1 MAFTEIEQVSQLVE
15 SILPEKG
22 IRHKCL
28 CIFADSIVK
37 LNDIKPALWGV
48 HCAGNNKDRV
58 VRLYAGK
65 LIVLTLEKGRAWLPL
80 DQISLEESPEIAR
93 NIEDLPAW
101 EWDKEDSPEYKQVL
115 SKNGFYTPLKSH
127 EDDWPLLKPFHFAF
141 LDRVAKQSSALN
153 ISSRRLDEPVV
164 TMYLKHELNR
174 NIPSL
179 YVQPENVDRSED
191 RYPSNDFSL
200 TEEVELE
207 KIYEGSVTQI
217 KVNKYERNPKA
228 RKECLEHYGARCV
241 VCDFAFAEKYGPSAA
256 GFMVVHHLTPLS
268 ATGERYEVDPIKDLK
283 PVCPNCHA
291 VIHKKVPP
299 FTIEEMQE
307 KISKK

>member
-1 MAFTEIEQVSQLVE
+1 MAFTEIEQVNQFVE
-15 SILPEKG
+15 SIIPDKG

-37 LNDIKPALWGV
+37 LNDIKPAVWGV
-48 HCAGNNKDRV
+48 HCVDDNKDQM
-58 VRLYAGK
+58 VRLYAGG

-80 DQISLEESPEIAR
+80 DKISMEESPELIK
-93 NIEDLPAW
+93 NIEDLSAW
-101 EWDKEDSPEYKQVL
+101 EWDKEDSPEYKRVL
-115 SKNGFYTPLKSH
+115 SKNGFYTPLESH
-127 EDDWPLLKPFHFAF
+127 EDDWLLLKAFHFAF
-141 LDRVAKQSSALN
+141 LDRVAEKYSALN
-153 ISSRRLDEPVV
+153 PSSRRLDQPAV
-164 TMYLKHELNR
+164 TMYLKHELDR

-179 YVQPENVDRSED
+179 YVLPEDVDLSED
-191 RYPSNDFSL
+191 GYPSNDFSL

-217 KVNKYERNPKA
+217 IVNNYERNPKA

-241 VCDFAFAEKYGPSAA
+241 VCNFAFAEKYGPIAA

-268 ATGERYEVDPIKDLK
+268 ARGERYEVDPIKDLK